1 MAIIVLD
8 DIIWVGIEEQFQ
20 REGNSMTMKQIFKI
34 VLKSYDVTIVNLINE
49 KYEISYMKAFIE
61 FVNSKTY
68 KMLENIDLKM
78 YEFSPLAIFDM
89 WENEKI
95 TGTPQT
101 SVYLESV
108 D

>member
-1 MAIIVLD
+1 
-8 DIIWVGIEEQFQ
+8 
-20 REGNSMTMKQIFKI
+20 MTMDKIFKD
-34 VLKSYDVTIVNLINE
+34 VVKYYDVTIVNLINE
-49 KYEISYMKAFIE
+49 KYEIPHMKAFIE

-78 YEFSPLAIFDM
+78 YEFSLLAIFDR

-101 SVYLESV
+101 SVYLRSV

>member
-1 MAIIVLD
+1 
-8 DIIWVGIEEQFQ
+8 
-20 REGNSMTMKQIFKI
+20 MTMKQIFKI

-101 SVYLESV
+101 SVYLRSV

>member
-1 MAIIVLD
+1 
-8 DIIWVGIEEQFQ
+8 
-20 REGNSMTMKQIFKI
+20 MTMKQIFKI

-101 SVYLESV
+101 CVYLKSV
-108 D
+108 DR

>member
-1 MAIIVLD
+1 MKILVVD
-8 DIIWVGIEEQFQ
+8 DEDMI
-20 REGNSMTMKQIFKI
+20 REVIKE
-34 VLKSYDVTIVNLINE
+34 YLINE
-49 KYEISYMKAFIE
+49 KYEIPHMKAFIE

-101 SVYLESV
+101 SVYLRSV

>member
-1 MAIIVLD
+1 
-8 DIIWVGIEEQFQ
+8 
-20 REGNSMTMKQIFKI
+20 MTMKQIFKI

-95 TGTPQT
+95 TDTPQT
-101 SVYLESV
+101 SVYLKSV
-108 D
+108 DR

>member
-1 MAIIVLD
+1 
-8 DIIWVGIEEQFQ
+8 
-20 REGNSMTMKQIFKI
+20 MTMDKIFKD
-34 VLKSYDVTIVNLINE
+34 VVKYYDVTIVNLINE
-49 KYEISYMKAFIE
+49 KYEIPHMKAFIE

-101 SVYLESV
+101 SVYLRSV

>member
-1 MAIIVLD
+1 
-8 DIIWVGIEEQFQ
+8 
-20 REGNSMTMKQIFKI
+20 MTMKQIFKI

-89 WENEKI
+89 WENEEA
-95 TGTPQT
+95 TGDPGN
-101 SVYLESV
+101 SLYLRGDEIE
-108 D
+108 

>member
-1 MAIIVLD
+1 
-8 DIIWVGIEEQFQ
+8 
-20 REGNSMTMKQIFKI
+20 MTMKQIFKI

-101 SVYLESV
+101 SVYLKSV
-108 D
+108 DR

>member
-1 MAIIVLD
+1 
-8 DIIWVGIEEQFQ
+8 
-20 REGNSMTMKQIFKI
+20 MTMKQIFKI

-101 SVYLESV
+101 SVYLKSV

>member
-1 MAIIVLD
+1 
-8 DIIWVGIEEQFQ
+8 
-20 REGNSMTMKQIFKI
+20 MTMKQIFKI

-78 YEFSPLAIFDM
+78 YEFSPLAIFVM

-101 SVYLESV
+101 SVYLRSV